1 MACQM
6 MKRMFATRLQKGSKP
21 STHAGLTGEK
31 YMKTFAATIALAA
44 ASAIAL
50 PAAPVLA
57 QTAAESPATPAW
69 VETSNAYTDKVIA
82 MQAEF
87 FPTGASSA
95 GYEQYDGLVD
105 DMSLDRDQRY
115 VAAARA
121 LIDDFEAAK
130 ARETNTFVQQDL
142 QILIDSLEMD
152 IEGIELGNRLSLEFA
167 QVPQTMFGNV
177 GQLLSDQTAEGRRGK
192 ALELLQ
198 RYTGIWP
205 GTEPMT
211 ELAKARFEASRGD
224 GKIGPYRA
232 EVEES
237 VENIPTFV
245 EGIRDLFVKYDIEGA
260 QPALDAME
268 SQLTDYGRW
277 TQATV
282 LPASRETARLPESI
296 YALNLKRVGID
307 QDPRELMS
315 EARRGFYELRAQM
328 EALAPQIAQK
338 HGWQETDMASVMAR
352 LKQMTVPE
360 GEIEDFYRGVNRELE
375 AEIRQHDI
383 VSLPDSELQMRVAT
397 QAESAAQPAPHM
409 RPPRLVGN
417 TGEQGTFVLT
427 VGNPTAGP
435 EDRYDDF
442 NFPAASWTLSAHE
455 ARPGHEMQFAALVE
469 QGVSLARML
478 YAFNSV
484 NVEGWALYAEAEML
498 PYEPIE
504 GQFIALQFRLL
515 RTARAIL
522 DPGLN
527 LGLMS
532 RDEAERVLRE
542 DALFSPGMTK
552 QELDRYEFRMPGQAG
567 SYYYGYRKLIDLRIE
582 TELAL
587 GERFDEKAFN
597 DFLLSQGIIPLELIA
612 KAVREEFVPSQRRGI

>member
-1 MACQM
+1 
-6 MKRMFATRLQKGSKP
+6 
-21 STHAGLTGEK
+21 
-31 YMKTFAATIALAA
+31 MKTFAAAIALAT
-44 ASAIAL
+44 ASTFAL
-50 PAAPVLA
+50 PAAPLLA
-57 QTAAESPATPAW
+57 QDAAEVAASPVW
-69 VETSNAYTDKVIA
+69 VETSNAYTQKVIA

-87 FPTGASSA
+87 FPTGASSS
-95 GYEQYDGLVD
+95 GYERYDGLVN
-105 DMSLDRDQRY
+105 DMSLDRDERY
-115 VAAARA
+115 VAAAQA
-121 LIDDFEAAK
+121 LINEFEAAK
-130 ARETNTFVQQDL
+130 ASEANAFVQQDL
-142 QILIDSLEMD
+142 QILMDSLEMD
-152 IEGIELGNRLSLEFA
+152 IAGIELGKRFTLEFA
-167 QVPQTMFGNV
+167 QVPQGMFGNV
-177 GQLLSDQTAEGRRGK
+177 GQLLSDQTAEGRRPT

-198 RYTGIWP
+198 RSTGIWP
-205 GTEPMT
+205 DTKPMT
-211 ELAKARFEASRGD
+211 ELAKARFEASRGE
-224 GKIGPYRA
+224 GKIGPYRV

-237 VENIPTFV
+237 IGKIPTFV
-245 EGIRDLFVKYDIEGA
+245 AGIRELFAKFEIDGA
-260 QPALDAME
+260 EKALDAME
-268 SQLTDYGRW
+268 QQFTEYGEW
-277 TQATV
+277 TRTTV
-282 LPASRETARLPESI
+282 LPASRDTARLPEEL
-296 YALNLKRVGID
+296 YALNLRQVGIE
-307 QDPRELMS
+307 QDPRGLMS

-338 HGWQETDMASVMAR
+338 YGWQETDMTSVMAR

-360 GEIEDFYRGVNRELE
+360 DKIEDFYREVNRKLE
-375 AEIRQHDI
+375 EEIRRNDI
-383 VSLPDSELQMRVAT
+383 VSLPDSQLQMRVAS

-427 VGNPTAGP
+427 IGNPTAGQ

-469 QGVSLARML
+469 QGVSLARLL

-498 PYEPIE
+498 PHEPIE

-515 RTARAIL
+515 RTARAFL

-527 LGLMS
+527 LGMIS

-587 GERFDEKAFN
+587 GERFNERAFN
-597 DFLLSQGIIPLELIA
+597 DFLLSQGIIPLDLIG
-612 KAVREEFVPSQRRGI
+612 KAVREEFIPSQLEEE

>member
-1 MACQM
+1 
-6 MKRMFATRLQKGSKP
+6 
-21 STHAGLTGEK
+21 
-31 YMKTFAATIALAA
+31 MKTFAAAIALAT

-50 PAAPVLA
+50 PSAPVHA
-57 QTAAESPATPAW
+57 QNVAAEAPATPAW
-69 VETSNAYTDKVIA
+69 VETSNAYTQRVID

-87 FPTGASSA
+87 FPINASSA
-95 GYEQYDGLVD
+95 GYEQYDGLVN
-105 DMSLDRDQRY
+105 DMSLDRDERY
-115 VAAARA
+115 IEAARA
-121 LIDDFEAAK
+121 LITDFEAA
-130 ARETNTFVQQDL
+130 RQTETNPFVRQDL
-142 QILIDSLEMD
+142 QILIDSLERD
-152 IEGIELGNRLSLEFA
+152 IEGIELGERLTLEFA
-167 QVPQTMFGNV
+167 QVPQSMFGAI
-177 GQLLSDQTAEGRRGK
+177 GRLLSDQTAESRRPK

-198 RYTGIWP
+198 RYTGTWP
-205 GTEPMT
+205 DTEPMT

-224 GKIGPYRA
+224 GKIGPYRV

-237 VENIPTFV
+237 VRNIPTFV
-245 EGIRDLFVKYDIEGA
+245 EGIRELFAKYEIEA
-260 QPALDAME
+260 AEEALDAME
-268 SQLTDYGRW
+268 TQLTEYGEW
-277 TQATV
+277 TQETV
-282 LPASRETARLPESI
+282 LPVSRDTARLPEEL
-296 YALNLKRVGID
+296 YALNLEQVGID
-307 QDPRELMS
+307 QEPRELMS

-328 EALAPQIAQK
+328 EALAPQIAEK
-338 HGWQETDMASVMAR
+338 YGWEETDMASVMAG
-352 LKQMTVPE
+352 LKAMTIPE
-360 GEIEDFYRGVNRELE
+360 DEIEDFYRDVNRQLE
-375 AEIRQHDI
+375 AEIRRHDI
-383 VSLPDSELQMRVAT
+383 VSLPDTELQMRVAS

-498 PYEPIE
+498 PHEPIE

-515 RTARAIL
+515 RTARAFL
-522 DPGLN
+522 DPALN
-527 LGLMS
+527 LGLLT

-542 DALFSPGMTK
+542 EALFSPGMTK

-587 GERFDEKAFN
+587 GDRFDEMAFN
-597 DFLLSQGIIPLELIA
+597 DFLLSQGIIPLDLIA
-612 KAVREEFVPSQRRGI
+612 QAVREEFIPSQLGEV

>member
-1 MACQM
+1 
-6 MKRMFATRLQKGSKP
+6 
-21 STHAGLTGEK
+21 
-31 YMKTFAATIALAA
+31 MKTFAAAIALAA
-44 ASAIAL
+44 ASTIAL
-50 PAAPVLA
+50 PAAPLLA
-57 QTAAESPATPAW
+57 QDAAEAAAVPSW
-69 VETSNAYTDKVIA
+69 VETSNAYTQKVIA

-105 DMSLDRDQRY
+105 DMSLDRDERY

-121 LIDDFEAAK
+121 LIDEFKAAK
-130 ARETNTFVQQDL
+130 DSETNAFVRQDL
-142 QILIDSLEMD
+142 QILIDSLEMG
-152 IEGIELGNRLSLEFA
+152 IAGIELGKRFTLEFT
-167 QVPQTMFGNV
+167 QVPQGLFGNI
-177 GQLLSDQTAEGRRGK
+177 GQLLSDQTAEGRRPK

-198 RYTGIWP
+198 RSTGIWP
-205 GTEPMT
+205 GTKPMT
-211 ELAKARFEASRGD
+211 ELAKARFEASRGE
-224 GKIGPYRA
+224 GKIGPYRV

-237 VENIPTFV
+237 IGKIPTFV
-245 EGIRDLFVKYDIEGA
+245 AGIRDLFAKYEIGGA
-260 QPALDAME
+260 EEALDAME
-268 SQLTDYGRW
+268 QQLTEYGEW
-277 TQATV
+277 TRTAV
-282 LPASRETARLPESI
+282 LPASRDTARLPEEL
-296 YALNLKRVGID
+296 YALNLRQVGID

-338 HGWQETDMASVMAR
+338 YGWQETDMASVMLR
-352 LKQMTVPE
+352 LKQMTLPNDQ
-360 GEIEDFYRGVNRELE
+360 IEDFYREVNRKLE
-375 AEIRQHDI
+375 EEIRRNDI
-383 VSLPDSELQMRVAT
+383 VSLPDSQLQMRVAS

-469 QGVSLARML
+469 QGVSLARLL

-498 PYEPIE
+498 PHEPIE

-515 RTARAIL
+515 RTARAFL

-527 LGLMS
+527 LGMIS

-567 SYYYGYRKLIDLRIE
+567 SYYYGYRKLVDLRIE

-587 GERFDEKAFN
+587 GERFNERAFN
-597 DFLLSQGIIPLELIA
+597 DFLLSQGIIPLDLIGE
-612 KAVREEFVPSQRRGI
+612 AVREEFIPSQLAEE